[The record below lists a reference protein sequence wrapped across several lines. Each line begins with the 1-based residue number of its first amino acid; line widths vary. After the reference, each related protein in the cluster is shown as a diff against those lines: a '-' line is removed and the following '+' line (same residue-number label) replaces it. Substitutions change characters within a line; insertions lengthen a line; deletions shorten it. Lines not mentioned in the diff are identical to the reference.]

1 VQRRRR
7 YRCVGSMCCAGSV
20 VTSPANIARSSRMQ
34 AHIGLR
40 ETATVS
46 ELCHM
51 PPETPV
57 KHRRLRGHPDAYQC
71 CGKSLIGSA
80 LVAFGVRQHARD
92 EDYRTRRRLPITSSD
107 LVCSHRVWRP
117 RHRCARELCQTPE
130 CAAITYGDL
139 LELPQNCV
147 TYPLKPRANTAVY
160 GETPIHI
167 VVAGSP

>member
-1 VQRRRR
+1 
-7 YRCVGSMCCAGSV
+7 
-20 VTSPANIARSSRMQ
+20 MQ

-92 EDYRTRRRLPITSSD
+92 EDYRTRRRLPITSSE
-107 LVCSHRVWRP
+107 CRSRP
-117 RHRCARELCQTPE
+117 SMAWMTPGFRCMRS
-130 CAAITYGDL
+130 I
-139 LELPQNCV
+139 
-147 TYPLKPRANTAVY
+147 RAFMMNVPSTNQDESDGVL
-160 GETPIHI
+160 
-167 VVAGSP
+167 